1 MKKALALSLW
11 QQTALCFLCAQMVLY
26 IAYSQVAYCDTA
38 SYDPYSC
45 HEVVRVFI
53 IVAEVLSFVFTG
65 AYCGWRRTQIRK
77 KFGIPGDEVSDHLV
91 WLCCPTC
98 TLCQEL
104 RTMEAYNIE
113 NGLMRVETTE
123 PMHQPV
129 DQSFGGAGF

>member
-1 MKKALALSLW
+1 MS
-11 QQTALCFLCAQMVLY
+11 
-26 IAYSQVAYCDTA
+26 AYCDTA

-129 DQSFGGAGF
+129 EQSFGGAGF